1 MLTYITNECMPL
13 EKMLARVQK
22 HHPGDGC
29 LLVKKA
35 YEFAENA
42 HRGQVRKSG
51 EPYFIHPVSVA
62 SILTDLMIDAPTI
75 AAGFLHD
82 TVEDCKDITLDTIR
96 TEFGEEVA
104 QLVDGVTKLDKL
116 DFTNREEQKAESLRK
131 MILAMSKDIRVVIIK
146 LADRLHNMRTLRF
159 QPEERQ
165 KAIAHETLDIYA
177 PLAHR
182 LGMNS
187 IKSELEDLSFK
198 YIDPDAF
205 HDIAQKVGL
214 RRTEREENIRMV
226 ISELSEKLD
235 AQHIHYEMDGRPKH
249 LYSIYKKMKGQGKTF
264 DQIYDLIAVRV
275 LVDTVQ
281 DCYTVLGIVHTLWN
295 QIPGRFK
302 DYISVPKGNMYQSLH
317 TTVIGGRKMPFP
329 FEIQIRTWEMHR
341 VAEFG
346 VAAHWRYKEGGT
358 GGGDL
363 DNKLYWLRQILDWQG
378 DTRDS
383 QEFIDSLKT
392 DLFSE
397 EVLLFTPK
405 GDIVSMQ
412 RGATPIDFAYRIHS
426 GVGNHCVGA
435 KVNGRIVPLET
446 ELETGDRVE
455 IITSPSSKGPSTDW
469 LRVVKTQQA
478 KAKIRQFLK
487 RELRGENV
495 IKGRDMLEKEAKR
508 RGVALSALTKPE
520 YYEGILKRYAFSEL
534 NDIYGAVGY
543 GGIASAYVISR
554 LLEEQRKTE
563 TPALPKVQE
572 VSHEEAQSHLGKPTH
587 GVYVK
592 GESGMLVRFA
602 RCCNPVPGDEIIGYI
617 TRGRGVT
624 VHKADCINAT
634 NSEQERMVE
643 VSLAGASDLANF
655 NASINIIAYDHV
667 SLLGELAL
675 CIGNMDVPIVAVWLL
690 AAIIVPEAQEL
701 APQRLEAARQAAE
714 EEHAIQCELLPYLE
728 GYDTVYTIGV
738 GASWYWHTGLQPA
751 YPYYNIVGFSA
762 DNVGADQEVAFEQF
776 LTQGTIEALVT
787 GGDIEGYRSDL
798 TNGIVDY
805 VQNNYQVIVED
816 SYGRWLWTL
825 I

>member
-13 EKMLARVQK
+13 EKMLARVEKQ
-22 HHPGDGC
+22 HPGSESAQ
-29 LLVKKA
+29 LVKKA

-42 HRGQVRKSG
+42 HMGQVRKSG

-62 SILTDLMIDAPTI
+62 SILTDLMIDATTI

-82 TVEDCKDITLDTIR
+82 TVEDCPEVTLETIR
-96 TEFGEEVA
+96 AEFGDEVA

-116 DFTNREEQKAESLRK
+116 DFTNREEQQAESLRK

-159 QPEERQ
+159 QAENRQ
-165 KAIAHETLDIYA
+165 RAIAHETLDIYA

-182 LGMNS
+182 LGMGS
-187 IKSELEDLSFK
+187 VKSELEDLSFK
-198 YIDPDAF
+198 YIDPEAF

-235 AQHIHYEMDGRPKH
+235 QQNIRYDMDGRPKH
-249 LYSIYKKMKGQGKTF
+249 LYSIYKKMHGQGKSF

-275 LVDTVQ
+275 MVDTVQ

-341 VAEFG
+341 LAEYG
-346 VAAHWRYKEGGT
+346 VAAHWRYKEGTKSGSM
-358 GGGDL
+358 D
-363 DNKLYWLRQILDWQG
+363 DKLYWLRQILDWQG

-383 QEFIDSLKT
+383 KEFIDSLKT

-405 GDIVSMQ
+405 GDIISMQ

-426 GVGNHCVGA
+426 GVGNKCVGA

-446 ELETGDRVE
+446 ELQTGDRVE
-455 IITSPSSKGPSTDW
+455 IITSANSKGPSNDW
-469 LRVVKTQQA
+469 LRIVKTQQA
-478 KAKIRQFLK
+478 KSKIRQFLK
-487 RELRGENV
+487 RELKGENV
-495 IKGRDMLEKEAKR
+495 QKGRDMLEHEAKR
-508 RGVALSALTKPE
+508 RGVDLYALTKPE
-520 YYEGILKRYAFSEL
+520 YYEGLLKRYAFSEL

-554 LLEEQRKTE
+554 LLEEQHKAE
-563 TPALPKVQE
+563 AAAVPKVQE
-572 VSHEEAQSHLGKPTH
+572 VSQEEVQAHLGKPSH
-587 GVYVK
+587 GIYVK

-602 RCCNPVPGDEIIGYI
+602 RCCNPLPGDEIIGYI

-624 VHKADCINAT
+624 VHKADCSNMQNEA
-634 NSEQERMVE
+634 EERLVE
-643 VSLAGASDLANF
+643 VSWADPEANAEF
-655 NASINIIAYDHV
+655 NASINIVAYDHV
-667 SLLGELAL
+667 SLLGELAMT
-675 CIGNMDVPIVAVWLL
+675 IGNMDIPIVAASAKRHDKKKTSVITVVVQVKSREQLD
-690 AAIIVPEAQEL
+690 
-701 APQRLEAARQAAE
+701 RLIRQ
-714 EEHAIQCELLPYLE
+714 IQKRS
-728 GYDTVYTIGV
+728 DVV
-738 GASWYWHTGLQPA
+738 
-751 YPYYNIVGFSA
+751 
-762 DNVGADQEVAFEQF
+762 EV
-776 LTQGTIEALVT
+776 
-787 GGDIEGYRSDL
+787 YRSA
-798 TNGIVDY
+798 N
-805 VQNNYQVIVED
+805 
-816 SYGRWLWTL
+816 
-825 I
+825 

>member
-1 MLTYITNECMPL
+1 
-13 EKMLARVQK
+13 MLARVQK

-96 TEFGEEVA
+96 AEFGEEVA

-198 YIDPDAF
+198 YIDPEAF

-329 FEIQIRTWEMHR
+329 LRSRSAPGRCTAWPSSAWRRT
-341 VAEFG
+341 
-346 VAAHWRYKEGGT
+346 
-358 GGGDL
+358 
-363 DNKLYWLRQILDWQG
+363 
-378 DTRDS
+378 
-383 QEFIDSLKT
+383 
-392 DLFSE
+392 
-397 EVLLFTPK
+397 
-405 GDIVSMQ
+405 
-412 RGATPIDFAYRIHS
+412 GAT
-426 GVGNHCVGA
+426 
-435 KVNGRIVPLET
+435 
-446 ELETGDRVE
+446 
-455 IITSPSSKGPSTDW
+455 
-469 LRVVKTQQA
+469 
-478 KAKIRQFLK
+478 
-487 RELRGENV
+487 
-495 IKGRDMLEKEAKR
+495 R
-508 RGVALSALTKPE
+508 RA
-520 YYEGILKRYAFSEL
+520 
-534 NDIYGAVGY
+534 
-543 GGIASAYVISR
+543 
-554 LLEEQRKTE
+554 
-563 TPALPKVQE
+563 
-572 VSHEEAQSHLGKPTH
+572 
-587 GVYVK
+587 
-592 GESGMLVRFA
+592 A
-602 RCCNPVPGDEIIGYI
+602 R
-617 TRGRGVT
+617 
-624 VHKADCINAT
+624 A
-634 NSEQERMVE
+634 
-643 VSLAGASDLANF
+643 
-655 NASINIIAYDHV
+655 
-667 SLLGELAL
+667 
-675 CIGNMDVPIVAVWLL
+675 
-690 AAIIVPEAQEL
+690 AAIWTTSSIGC
-701 APQRLEAARQAAE
+701 ARSSTGR
-714 EEHAIQCELLPYLE
+714 AIRA
-728 GYDTVYTIGV
+728 T
-738 GASWYWHTGLQPA
+738 A
-751 YPYYNIVGFSA
+751 
-762 DNVGADQEVAFEQF
+762 
-776 LTQGTIEALVT
+776 
-787 GGDIEGYRSDL
+787 RSL
-798 TNGIVDY
+798 ST
-805 VQNNYQVIVED
+805 
-816 SYGRWLWTL
+816 R
-825 I
+825 

>member
-42 HRGQVRKSG
+42 HRGQARKSG

-96 TEFGEEVA
+96 AEFGEEVA

-346 VAAHWRYKEGGT
+346 VAAHWRYKEGGA

-487 RELRGENV
+487 RELRGE
-495 IKGRDMLEKEAKR
+495 KR
-508 RGVALSALTKPE
+508 RQGPRHAGK
-520 YYEGILKRYAFSEL
+520 
-534 NDIYGAVGY
+534 
-543 GGIASAYVISR
+543 GGQAPR
-554 LLEEQRKTE
+554 
-563 TPALPKVQE
+563 
-572 VSHEEAQSHLGKPTH
+572 
-587 GVYVK
+587 
-592 GESGMLVRFA
+592 
-602 RCCNPVPGDEIIGYI
+602 
-617 TRGRGVT
+617 RGT
-624 VHKADCINAT
+624 
-634 NSEQERMVE
+634 
-643 VSLAGASDLANF
+643 L
-655 NASINIIAYDHV
+655 
-667 SLLGELAL
+667 
-675 CIGNMDVPIVAVWLL
+675 
-690 AAIIVPEAQEL
+690 
-701 APQRLEAARQAAE
+701 
-714 EEHAIQCELLPYLE
+714 
-728 GYDTVYTIGV
+728 
-738 GASWYWHTGLQPA
+738 
-751 YPYYNIVGFSA
+751 
-762 DNVGADQEVAFEQF
+762 GADQAGVLRGHSQALRLFRAQRH
-776 LTQGTIEALVT
+776 LRRGGLRRHCQRVRDQPSPGGAAQNRNPRAAQGAGGLPRGGAEPPGQAHPWRVRQGRKRHAGALRPLLQPRARRRDRRLHHPRPRRDRAQGRLHQRHQLRAGAH
-787 GGDIEGYRSDL
+787 GGGKL
-798 TNGIVDY
+798 G
-805 VQNNYQVIVED
+805 
-816 SYGRWLWTL
+816 GRERPGQLQTPPSTSSPTTT
-825 I
+825 

>member
-22 HHPGDGC
+22 QHPGDSY
-29 LLVKKA
+29 LLVEKA
-35 YEFAENA
+35 YKFAEQA
-42 HRGQVRKSG
+42 HAGQVRKSG

-82 TVEDCKDITLDTIR
+82 TVEDCPGITLDTIR
-96 TEFGEEVA
+96 QEFGDEVA

-131 MILAMSKDIRVVIIK
+131 MILAMSKDIRVVVIK

-159 QPEERQ
+159 QPEDRQ

-182 LGMNS
+182 LGINS
-187 IKSELEDLSFK
+187 VKSELEDLSFK
-198 YIDPDAF
+198 YIDPVAF
-205 HDIAQKVGL
+205 HEIAQLVGQ
-214 RRTEREENIRMV
+214 RRVEREESIRRV

-235 AQHIHYEMDGRPKH
+235 EQHIHYEMDGRPKH
-249 LYSIYKKMKGQGKTF
+249 LYSIYKKMHGQGKTF

-341 VAEFG
+341 IAEYG
-346 VAAHWRYKEGGT
+346 VAAHWRYKEGGGT
-358 GGGDL
+358 ESDM
-363 DNKLYWLRQILDWQG
+363 DSKLYWLRQILDWQG

-397 EVLLFTPK
+397 EVLIFTPK
-405 GDIVSMQ
+405 GDVVSMQ

-435 KVNGRIVPLET
+435 KINGRIVTLDT
-446 ELETGDRVE
+446 ELQTGDRVE
-455 IITSPSSKGPSTDW
+455 IITNAASKGPSMDW
-469 LRVVKTQQA
+469 LKMAKTQQA
-478 KAKIRQFLK
+478 KAKIRQFFK
-487 RELRGENV
+487 KELRGENV
-495 IKGRDMLEKEAKR
+495 VRGRDMLEKEAKR
-508 RGVALSALTKPE
+508 RGVDWYSLTKPE

-534 NDIYGAVGY
+534 DDIYGAVGY
-543 GGIASAYVISR
+543 GGIASAYVVSR
-554 LLEEQRKTE
+554 LLEEQRKSE
-563 TPALPKVQE
+563 TQALPKVQE
-572 VSHEEAQSHLGKPTH
+572 VSREEVQKQLGKPTH

-602 RCCNPVPGDEIIGYI
+602 RCCNPVPGDEIIGYV

-624 VHKADCINAT
+624 VHKADCT
-634 NSEQERMVE
+634 NVSASEQERMVE
-643 VSLAGASDLANF
+643 VSL
-655 NASINIIAYDHV
+655 
-667 SLLGELAL
+667 
-675 CIGNMDVPIVAVWLL
+675 
-690 AAIIVPEAQEL
+690 
-701 APQRLEAARQAAE
+701 
-714 EEHAIQCELLPYLE
+714 
-728 GYDTVYTIGV
+728 
-738 GASWYWHTGLQPA
+738 
-751 YPYYNIVGFSA
+751 
-762 DNVGADQEVAFEQF
+762 
-776 LTQGTIEALVT
+776 
-787 GGDIEGYRSDL
+787 GGDGHGRGVQRVGTHYRLRSRQS
-798 TNGIVDY
+798 I
-805 VQNNYQVIVED
+805 
-816 SYGRWLWTL
+816 GRAGSMHWQHGHSHCGGLCQAGREKKDQRHHHGGTGQGFGAGRPDV
-825 I
+825 

>member
-22 HHPGDGC
+22 HHPGDSY

-42 HRGQVRKSG
+42 HRGQIRKSG

-82 TVEDCKDITLDTIR
+82 TVEDCANVTLDTIR
-96 TEFGEEVA
+96 TEFGDEVA
-104 QLVDGVTKLDKL
+104 LLVDGVTKLDKI
-116 DFTNREEQKAESLRK
+116 DFTDREEQKAESLRK

-146 LADRLHNMRTLRF
+146 LADRLHNMRTLRY

-165 KAIAHETLDIYA
+165 RAIAGETLDIFA

-182 LGMNS
+182 LGMNAV
-187 IKSELEDLSFK
+187 KQELEDLSFK
-198 YIDPDAF
+198 YINPDAY

-214 RRTEREENIRMV
+214 RRAEREENIRMV
-226 ISELSEKLD
+226 ISQLSEKLD
-235 AQHIHYEMDGRPKH
+235 AQGMHYEIDGRPKH
-249 LYSIYKKMKGQGKTF
+249 LYSIYKKMTEQGKTF

-275 LVDTVQ
+275 IVDSVQ
-281 DCYTVLGIVHTLWN
+281 DCYAVLGIVHTLWN

-302 DYISVPKGNMYQSLH
+302 DYISVPKSNMYQSLH
-317 TTVIGGRKMPFP
+317 TTLIGGRKMPFP

-341 VAEFG
+341 IAEFG
-346 VAAHWRYKEGGT
+346 VAAHWRYKEGANAE
-358 GGGDL
+358 GDL
-363 DNKLYWLRQILDWQG
+363 DNKLYWLRQILDWQKE
-378 DTRDS
+378 TRDS
-383 QEFIDSLKT
+383 KEFIDSLKT

-446 ELETGDRVE
+446 VLETGDRVE
-455 IITSPSSKGPSTDW
+455 VITSSNSKGPSMDW
-469 LRVVKTQQA
+469 LKVVKTQQA
-478 KAKIRQFLK
+478 KAKIRQFFK

-495 IKGRDMLEKEAKR
+495 VKGRDMLEHEAKR
-508 RGVALSALTKPE
+508 RGVTLGALTKPE
-520 YYEGILKRYAFSEL
+520 YYDGILKRYAFQEL
-534 NDIYGAVGY
+534 DDIYGAVGY
-543 GGIASAYVISR
+543 GGIASAYVVSR
-554 LLEEQRKTE
+554 LIEEQRKAEAPLLPKIVE
-563 TPALPKVQE
+563 TPQQDIQKQ
-572 VSHEEAQSHLGKPTH
+572 LGKPTH

-602 RCCNPVPGDEIIGYI
+602 KCCNPVPGDEIVGYI

-624 VHKADCINAT
+624 VHKIDCPNA
-634 NSEQERMVE
+634 NASEQERMVE
-643 VSLAGASDLANF
+643 VSWASTDCGAF
-655 NASINIIAYDHV
+655 NASLTIIAYDHV

-675 CIGNMDVPIVAVWLL
+675 AIGNMDVPIMAVAAKRDEKHKTSV
-690 AAIIVPEAQEL
+690 IT
-701 APQRLEAARQAAE
+701 
-714 EEHAIQCELLPYLE
+714 
-728 GYDTVYTIGV
+728 TVV
-738 GASWYWHTGLQPA
+738 QV
-751 YPYYNIVGFSA
+751 NCR
-762 DNVGADQEVAFEQF
+762 EQ
-776 LTQGTIEALVT
+776 LDKVIKMLHN
-787 GGDIEGYRSDL
+787 RSDIIEVYRG
-798 TNGIVDY
+798 T
-805 VQNNYQVIVED
+805 
-816 SYGRWLWTL
+816 S
-825 I
+825 

>member
-1 MLTYITNECMPL
+1 M
-13 EKMLARVQK
+13 
-22 HHPGDGC
+22 
-29 LLVKKA
+29 
-35 YEFAENA
+35 
-42 HRGQVRKSG
+42 
-51 EPYFIHPVSVA
+51 
-62 SILTDLMIDAPTI
+62 
-75 AAGFLHD
+75 
-82 TVEDCKDITLDTIR
+82 
-96 TEFGEEVA
+96 
-104 QLVDGVTKLDKL
+104 
-116 DFTNREEQKAESLRK
+116 
-131 MILAMSKDIRVVIIK
+131 
-146 LADRLHNMRTLRF
+146 
-159 QPEERQ
+159 
-165 KAIAHETLDIYA
+165 
-177 PLAHR
+177 
-182 LGMNS
+182 
-187 IKSELEDLSFK
+187 
-198 YIDPDAF
+198 
-205 HDIAQKVGL
+205 
-214 RRTEREENIRMV
+214 
-226 ISELSEKLD
+226 
-235 AQHIHYEMDGRPKH
+235 
-249 LYSIYKKMKGQGKTF
+249 
-264 DQIYDLIAVRV
+264 
-275 LVDTVQ
+275 
-281 DCYTVLGIVHTLWN
+281 
-295 QIPGRFK
+295 
-302 DYISVPKGNMYQSLH
+302 
-317 TTVIGGRKMPFP
+317 
-329 FEIQIRTWEMHR
+329 
-341 VAEFG
+341 
-346 VAAHWRYKEGGT
+346 
-358 GGGDL
+358 

-520 YYEGILKRYAFSEL
+520 Y
-534 NDIYGAVGY
+534 
-543 GGIASAYVISR
+543 
-554 LLEEQRKTE
+554 
-563 TPALPKVQE
+563 KVQE

-643 VSLAGASDLANF
+643 VSWAGASDLANF

-675 CIGNMDVPIVAVWLL
+675 CIGNMDVPIVAVS
-690 AAIIVPEAQEL
+690 AKRDEKKKTSSITMV
-701 APQRLEAARQAAE
+701 
-714 EEHAIQCELLPYLE
+714 IQ
-728 GYDTVYTIGV
+728 VK
-738 GASWYWHTGLQPA
+738 SR
-751 YPYYNIVGFSA
+751 
-762 DNVGADQEVAFEQF
+762 EQLDRVF
-776 LTQGTIEALVT
+776 TQLHK
-787 GGDIEGYRSDL
+787 RSDIIEVYRGS
-798 TNGIVDY
+798 T
-805 VQNNYQVIVED
+805 
-816 SYGRWLWTL
+816 
-825 I
+825 

>member
-22 HHPGDGC
+22 HHPGDSY

-35 YEFAENA
+35 YEFAEQA
-42 HRGQVRKSG
+42 HHGQIRKSG

-82 TVEDCKDITLDTIR
+82 TVEDCPGVTLNSLRET
-96 TEFGEEVA
+96 FGDEVA
-104 QLVDGVTKLDKL
+104 LLVDGVTKLDKL

-131 MILAMSKDIRVVIIK
+131 MILAMSKDIRVVVIK

-182 LGMNS
+182 LGINS
-187 IKSELEDLSFK
+187 VKSELEDLSFK

-214 RRTEREENIRMV
+214 RRTEREDNIRMV
-226 ISELSEKLD
+226 ITELSDKLD
-235 AQHIHYEMDGRPKH
+235 AQHIRYEIDGRPKH
-249 LYSIYKKMKGQGKTF
+249 LYSIYKKMHDQGKTF

-275 LVDTVQ
+275 LVESVQ
-281 DCYTVLGIVHTLWN
+281 DCYAVLGIVHTLWN

-341 VAEFG
+341 IAEFG
-346 VAAHWRYKEGGT
+346 VAAHWRYKEGGAD
-358 GGGDL
+358 GDM

-446 ELETGDRVE
+446 ELQTGDRVE
-455 IITSPSSKGPSTDW
+455 IITSPNSKGPSMDW
-469 LRVVKTQQA
+469 VKVVKTQQA
-478 KAKIRQFLK
+478 KAKIRQFFK

-495 IKGRDMLEKEAKR
+495 ARGRDMLEREAKR
-508 RGVALSALTKPE
+508 RGVDLYALTKPE
-520 YYEGILKRYAFSEL
+520 YYEGILKRYAFSDLE
-534 NDIYGAVGY
+534 DIYGAVGY
-543 GGIASAYVISR
+543 GGIASAYVLSR
-554 LLEEQRKTE
+554 LLEEQRKAE
-563 TPALPKVQE
+563 TPALPKVTE
-572 VSHEEAQSHLGKPTH
+572 VSHEEVQKQLGKPTH

-624 VHKADCINAT
+624 VHKADCPNVT
-634 NSEQERMVE
+634 SNEQERMVE
-643 VSLAGASDLANF
+643 VSWADTEAGAEF

-675 CIGNMDVPIVAVWLL
+675 YIGKMDIPIVAVS
-690 AAIIVPEAQEL
+690 AKRDEKKKTSVITMV
-701 APQRLEAARQAAE
+701 
-714 EEHAIQCELLPYLE
+714 IQ
-728 GYDTVYTIGV
+728 VK
-738 GASWYWHTGLQPA
+738 SK
-751 YPYYNIVGFSA
+751 
-762 DNVGADQEVAFEQF
+762 EQLDGMF
-776 LTQGTIEALVT
+776 KQLHK
-787 GGDIEGYRSDL
+787 RSDIIEVYRAS
-798 TNGIVDY
+798 T
-805 VQNNYQVIVED
+805 
-816 SYGRWLWTL
+816 
-825 I
+825 

>member
-13 EKMLARVQK
+13 EKMLARVEKQ
-22 HHPGDGC
+22 HPGSESAQ
-29 LLVKKA
+29 LVKKA

-42 HRGQVRKSG
+42 HMGQVRKSG

-62 SILTDLMIDAPTI
+62 SILTDLMIDATTI

-82 TVEDCKDITLDTIR
+82 TVEDCPEVTLETIR
-96 TEFGEEVA
+96 AEFGDEVA

-116 DFTNREEQKAESLRK
+116 DFTNREEQQAESLRK

-159 QPEERQ
+159 QAENRQ
-165 KAIAHETLDIYA
+165 RAIAHETLDIYA

-182 LGMNS
+182 LGMGS
-187 IKSELEDLSFK
+187 VKSELEDLSFK
-198 YIDPDAF
+198 YIDPEAF

-235 AQHIHYEMDGRPKH
+235 QQNIRYDMDGRPKH
-249 LYSIYKKMKGQGKTF
+249 LYSIYKKMHGQGKTF

-275 LVDTVQ
+275 MVDTVQ

-341 VAEFG
+341 LAEYG
-346 VAAHWRYKEGGT
+346 VAAHWRYKEGTKSGSM
-358 GGGDL
+358 D
-363 DNKLYWLRQILDWQG
+363 DKLYWLRQILDWQG

-383 QEFIDSLKT
+383 KEFIDSLKT

-405 GDIVSMQ
+405 GDIISMQ

-426 GVGNHCVGA
+426 GVGNKCVGA

-446 ELETGDRVE
+446 ELQTGDRVE
-455 IITSPSSKGPSTDW
+455 IITSANSKGPSNDW
-469 LRVVKTQQA
+469 LRIVKTQQA
-478 KAKIRQFLK
+478 KSKIRQFLK
-487 RELRGENV
+487 RELKGENV
-495 IKGRDMLEKEAKR
+495 QKGRDMLEHEAKR
-508 RGVALSALTKPE
+508 RGVDLYALTKPE
-520 YYEGILKRYAFSEL
+520 YYEGLLKRYAFSEL

-554 LLEEQRKTE
+554 LLEEQHKAE
-563 TPALPKVQE
+563 AAAVPKVQE
-572 VSHEEAQSHLGKPTH
+572 VSQEEVQAHLGKPSH
-587 GVYVK
+587 GIYVK

-602 RCCNPVPGDEIIGYI
+602 RCCNPLPGDEIIGYI

-624 VHKADCINAT
+624 VHKADCSNMQNEA
-634 NSEQERMVE
+634 EERLVE
-643 VSLAGASDLANF
+643 VSWADPEANAEF
-655 NASINIIAYDHV
+655 NASINIVAYDHV
-667 SLLGELAL
+667 SLLGELAMT
-675 CIGNMDVPIVAVWLL
+675 IGNMDIPIVAASAKRHDKKKTSVITVVVQVKSREQLD
-690 AAIIVPEAQEL
+690 
-701 APQRLEAARQAAE
+701 RLIRQ
-714 EEHAIQCELLPYLE
+714 IQKRS
-728 GYDTVYTIGV
+728 DVV
-738 GASWYWHTGLQPA
+738 
-751 YPYYNIVGFSA
+751 
-762 DNVGADQEVAFEQF
+762 EV
-776 LTQGTIEALVT
+776 
-787 GGDIEGYRSDL
+787 YRSA
-798 TNGIVDY
+798 N
-805 VQNNYQVIVED
+805 
-816 SYGRWLWTL
+816 
-825 I
+825 

>member
-13 EKMLARVQK
+13 EKMLARVEKQ
-22 HHPGDGC
+22 HPGGESAQ
-29 LLVKKA
+29 LVKKA

-42 HRGQVRKSG
+42 HMGQVRKSG

-62 SILTDLMIDAPTI
+62 SILTDLMIDATTI

-82 TVEDCKDITLDTIR
+82 TVEDCPEVTLDTIR
-96 TEFGEEVA
+96 AEFGDEVA

-116 DFTNREEQKAESLRK
+116 DFTNREEQQAESLRK

-159 QPEERQ
+159 QAENRQ
-165 KAIAHETLDIYA
+165 RAIAHETLDIYA

-182 LGMNS
+182 LGMGS
-187 IKSELEDLSFK
+187 VKSELEDLSFK
-198 YIDPDAF
+198 YIDPEAF

-235 AQHIHYEMDGRPKH
+235 KQGIRYDMDGRPKH
-249 LYSIYKKMKGQGKTF
+249 LYSIYKKMHGQGKSF

-275 LVDTVQ
+275 MVDTVQ

-341 VAEFG
+341 LAEYG
-346 VAAHWRYKEGGT
+346 VAAHWRYKEGTKSGS
-358 GGGDL
+358 L
-363 DNKLYWLRQILDWQG
+363 DDKLYWLRQILDWQG

-383 QEFIDSLKT
+383 KEFIDSLKT

-405 GDIVSMQ
+405 GDIISMQ

-426 GVGNHCVGA
+426 GVGNKCVGA

-446 ELETGDRVE
+446 ELQTGDRVE
-455 IITSPSSKGPSTDW
+455 IITSTNSKGPSNDW
-469 LRVVKTQQA
+469 LRIVKTQQA
-478 KAKIRQFLK
+478 KSKIRQFLK
-487 RELRGENV
+487 RELKGENV
-495 IKGRDMLEKEAKR
+495 QKGRDMLEHEAKR
-508 RGVALSALTKPE
+508 RGVDLYALTKPE
-520 YYEGILKRYAFSEL
+520 YYEGLLKRYAFAEL

-554 LLEEQRKTE
+554 LLEEQHKAE
-563 TPALPKVQE
+563 VAAAPKVQE
-572 VSHEEAQSHLGKPTH
+572 VSEEEVKAQLGKPSH
-587 GVYVK
+587 GIYVK

-602 RCCNPVPGDEIIGYI
+602 RCCNPLPGDEIIGYI

-624 VHKADCINAT
+624 VHKADCSNMQNEA
-634 NSEQERMVE
+634 EERLVE
-643 VSLAGASDLANF
+643 VSWADPEANAEF
-655 NASINIIAYDHV
+655 NASLNIVAYDHV
-667 SLLGELAL
+667 SLLGELAMT
-675 CIGNMDVPIVAVWLL
+675 IGNMDIPIVA
-690 AAIIVPEAQEL
+690 ASAKRHDRKKTSIITVVVQVKSREQL
-701 APQRLEAARQAAE
+701 DRLMKQ
-714 EEHAIQCELLPYLE
+714 IQKRS
-728 GYDTVYTIGV
+728 DVV
-738 GASWYWHTGLQPA
+738 D
-751 YPYYNIVGFSA
+751 V
-762 DNVGADQEVAFEQF
+762 
-776 LTQGTIEALVT
+776 
-787 GGDIEGYRSDL
+787 YRSA
-798 TNGIVDY
+798 N
-805 VQNNYQVIVED
+805 
-816 SYGRWLWTL
+816 
-825 I
+825 

>member
-198 YIDPDAF
+198 YIDPEAF

-358 GGGDL
+358 APAAIWTTSSTGCS
-363 DNKLYWLRQILDWQG
+363 QILDWQG

-405 GDIVSMQ
+405 GRYRQHAARRHAHRLRLPHPLRRGQPLRGREGQ
-412 RGATPIDFAYRIHS
+412 RPHRAA
-426 GVGNHCVGA
+426 
-435 KVNGRIVPLET
+435 LET
-446 ELETGDRVE
+446 ELQTGDRVE
-455 IITSPSSKGPSTDW
+455 IITSPASKGPSTDW
-469 LRVVKTQQA
+469 LTRGQNPAGQGQDPPVPQA
-478 KAKIRQFLK
+478 RAPR
-487 RELRGENV
+487 R
-495 IKGRDMLEKEAKR
+495 KR
-508 RGVALSALTKPE
+508 RQGP
-520 YYEGILKRYAFSEL
+520 R
-534 NDIYGAVGY
+534 
-543 GGIASAYVISR
+543 
-554 LLEEQRKTE
+554 
-563 TPALPKVQE
+563 
-572 VSHEEAQSHLGKPTH
+572 H
-587 GVYVK
+587 
-592 GESGMLVRFA
+592 
-602 RCCNPVPGDEIIGYI
+602 
-617 TRGRGVT
+617 
-624 VHKADCINAT
+624 
-634 NSEQERMVE
+634 
-643 VSLAGASDLANF
+643 AGA
-655 NASINIIAYDHV
+655 
-667 SLLGELAL
+667 G
-675 CIGNMDVPIVAVWLL
+675 G
-690 AAIIVPEAQEL
+690 Q
-701 APQRLEAARQAAE
+701 APRRGAAR
-714 EEHAIQCELLPYLE
+714 
-728 GYDTVYTIGV
+728 
-738 GASWYWHTGLQPA
+738 
-751 YPYYNIVGFSA
+751 
-762 DNVGADQEVAFEQF
+762 
-776 LTQGTIEALVT
+776 
-787 GGDIEGYRSDL
+787 R
-798 TNGIVDY
+798 
-805 VQNNYQVIVED
+805 
-816 SYGRWLWTL
+816 
-825 I
+825 

>member
-346 VAAHWRYKEGGT
+346 VAAHWRYKEGGA

-426 GVGNHCVGA
+426 GVGNHCVARRSTAASCRWRPSWRRATGWRSSPRPPPRAPAPTGCAWSKPSRPRPRSASSSSASCAA
-435 KVNGRIVPLET
+435 K
-446 ELETGDRVE
+446 
-455 IITSPSSKGPSTDW
+455 TSSRAATCW
-469 LRVVKTQQA
+469 
-478 KAKIRQFLK
+478 
-487 RELRGENV
+487 
-495 IKGRDMLEKEAKR
+495 KR
-508 RGVALSALTKPE
+508 RPSAAAW
-520 YYEGILKRYAFSEL
+520 R
-534 NDIYGAVGY
+534 
-543 GGIASAYVISR
+543 SR
-554 LLEEQRKTE
+554 R
-563 TPALPKVQE
+563 
-572 VSHEEAQSHLGKPTH
+572 
-587 GVYVK
+587 
-592 GESGMLVRFA
+592 
-602 RCCNPVPGDEIIGYI
+602 
-617 TRGRGVT
+617 
-624 VHKADCINAT
+624 
-634 NSEQERMVE
+634 
-643 VSLAGASDLANF
+643 
-655 NASINIIAYDHV
+655 
-667 SLLGELAL
+667 
-675 CIGNMDVPIVAVWLL
+675 
-690 AAIIVPEAQEL
+690 
-701 APQRLEAARQAAE
+701 
-714 EEHAIQCELLPYLE
+714 
-728 GYDTVYTIGV
+728 
-738 GASWYWHTGLQPA
+738 
-751 YPYYNIVGFSA
+751 
-762 DNVGADQEVAFEQF
+762 
-776 LTQGTIEALVT
+776 
-787 GGDIEGYRSDL
+787 
-798 TNGIVDY
+798 
-805 VQNNYQVIVED
+805 
-816 SYGRWLWTL
+816 
-825 I
+825 

>member
-13 EKMLARVQK
+13 EKMLARVEK
-22 HHPGDGC
+22 HHPGEGRE
-29 LLVKKA
+29 LVKKA

-42 HRGQVRKSG
+42 HKGQVRKSG
-51 EPYFIHPVSVA
+51 EPYFMHPVSVA
-62 SILTDLMIDAPTI
+62 SILADLMIDAPTI
-75 AAGFLHD
+75 AAGLLHD
-82 TVEDCKDITLDTIR
+82 TVEDCPGITLDTIR
-96 TEFGEEVA
+96 TEFGDEVA

-131 MILAMSKDIRVVIIK
+131 MILAMSKDIRVVVIK

-159 QPEERQ
+159 QPEDRQ

-182 LGMNS
+182 LGINS

-198 YIDPDAF
+198 YIDPEAF
-205 HDIAQKVGL
+205 HDIAQKVGM
-214 RRTEREENIRMV
+214 RRVEREENIRMV
-226 ISELSEKLD
+226 ITELSEKLD
-235 AQHIHYEMDGRPKH
+235 VQHIHYEMDGRPKH
-249 LYSIYKKMKGQGKTF
+249 LYSIYKKMKLQGKTF

-317 TTVIGGRKMPFP
+317 TTVIGGRRMPFP

-346 VAAHWRYKEGGT
+346 VAAHWRYKEGGAS
-358 GGGDL
+358 GDL

-446 ELETGDRVE
+446 ELQTGDRVE
-455 IITSPSSKGPSTDW
+455 IITSSASKGPSMDW

-478 KAKIRQFLK
+478 KAKIRQFMK

-495 IKGRDMLEKEAKR
+495 AKGKDMLDHEAKR
-508 RGVALSALTKPE
+508 RGTDLANLTKPE
-520 YYEGILKRYAFSEL
+520 YYEPILKRYAFSDL
-534 NDIYGAVGY
+534 DDIYGAVGY
-543 GGIASAYVISR
+543 GGVASSYVVSR
-554 LLEEQRKTE
+554 LMEEQRKAE
-563 TPALPKVQE
+563 TPALPKVTE
-572 VSHEEAQSHLGKPTH
+572 VSHEEAQKQVGKPSH

-602 RCCNPVPGDEIIGYI
+602 HCCNPVPGDEILGYI

-624 VHKADCINAT
+624 VHKADCPNMVNAEKERLVDVSWAMDAGV
-634 NSEQERMVE
+634 SE
-643 VSLAGASDLANF
+643 F

-667 SLLGELAL
+667 SLLGELAM
-675 CIGNMDVPIVAVWLL
+675 CIGNMDVPIVAVS
-690 AAIIVPEAQEL
+690 AKRDEKKKTCNITMIIQVKS
-701 APQRLEAARQAAE
+701 R
-714 EEHAIQCELLPYLE
+714 
-728 GYDTVYTIGV
+728 
-738 GASWYWHTGLQPA
+738 
-751 YPYYNIVGFSA
+751 
-762 DNVGADQEVAFEQF
+762 EQLDRVF
-776 LTQGTIEALVT
+776 VQLGK
-787 GGDIEGYRSDL
+787 RSDIIEVYRGA
-798 TNGIVDY
+798 T
-805 VQNNYQVIVED
+805 
-816 SYGRWLWTL
+816 
-825 I
+825 

>member
-198 YIDPDAF
+198 YIDPEAF

-508 RGVALSALTKPE
+508 R
-520 YYEGILKRYAFSEL
+520 
-534 NDIYGAVGY
+534 
-543 GGIASAYVISR
+543 
-554 LLEEQRKTE
+554 LLEEQRKSE
-563 TPALPKVQE
+563 THALPKVQE

-643 VSLAGASDLANF
+643 VSWAGGNELANF

-675 CIGNMDVPIVAVWLL
+675 CIGNMDVPIVAVS
-690 AAIIVPEAQEL
+690 AKRDEKKKTSNITMV
-701 APQRLEAARQAAE
+701 
-714 EEHAIQCELLPYLE
+714 IQ
-728 GYDTVYTIGV
+728 VK
-738 GASWYWHTGLQPA
+738 SR
-751 YPYYNIVGFSA
+751 
-762 DNVGADQEVAFEQF
+762 EQLDRVF
-776 LTQGTIEALVT
+776 TQLHK
-787 GGDIEGYRSDL
+787 RSDIIEVYRGS
-798 TNGIVDY
+798 T
-805 VQNNYQVIVED
+805 
-816 SYGRWLWTL
+816 
-825 I
+825 

>member
-13 EKMLARVQK
+13 EKMLARVEKQ
-22 HHPGDGC
+22 HPGGESAQ
-29 LLVKKA
+29 LVKKA

-42 HRGQVRKSG
+42 HMGQVRKSG

-62 SILTDLMIDAPTI
+62 SILTDLMIDATTI

-82 TVEDCKDITLDTIR
+82 TVEDCPEVTLDTIR
-96 TEFGEEVA
+96 AEFGDEVA

-116 DFTNREEQKAESLRK
+116 DFTNREEQQAESLRK

-159 QPEERQ
+159 QAENRQ
-165 KAIAHETLDIYA
+165 RAIAHETLDIYA

-182 LGMNS
+182 LGMGS
-187 IKSELEDLSFK
+187 VKSELEDLSFK
-198 YIDPDAF
+198 YIDPEAF

-235 AQHIHYEMDGRPKH
+235 QQGIRYDMDGRPKH
-249 LYSIYKKMKGQGKTF
+249 LYSIYKKMHGQGKSF

-275 LVDTVQ
+275 MVDTVQ

-341 VAEFG
+341 LAEYG
-346 VAAHWRYKEGGT
+346 VAAHWRYKEGTKSGA
-358 GGGDL
+358 L
-363 DNKLYWLRQILDWQG
+363 DDKLYWLRQILDWQG

-383 QEFIDSLKT
+383 KEFIDSLKT

-405 GDIVSMQ
+405 GDIISMQ

-426 GVGNHCVGA
+426 GVGNKCVGA

-446 ELETGDRVE
+446 ELQTGDRVE
-455 IITSPSSKGPSTDW
+455 IITSTNSKGPSNDW
-469 LRVVKTQQA
+469 LRIVKTQQA
-478 KAKIRQFLK
+478 KSKIRQFLK
-487 RELRGENV
+487 RELKGENV
-495 IKGRDMLEKEAKR
+495 QKGRDMLEHEAKR
-508 RGVALSALTKPE
+508 RGVDLYALTKPE
-520 YYEGILKRYAFSEL
+520 YYEGLLKRYAFAEL

-554 LLEEQRKTE
+554 LLEEQHKAE
-563 TPALPKVQE
+563 VAAAPKVQE
-572 VSHEEAQSHLGKPTH
+572 VSEEEVKAHLGKPSH
-587 GVYVK
+587 GIYVK

-602 RCCNPVPGDEIIGYI
+602 RCCNPLPGDEIIGYI

-624 VHKADCINAT
+624 VHKADCSNMQNEA
-634 NSEQERMVE
+634 EERLVE
-643 VSLAGASDLANF
+643 VSWADPEANAEF
-655 NASINIIAYDHV
+655 NASLNIVAYDHV
-667 SLLGELAL
+667 SLLGELAMT
-675 CIGNMDVPIVAVWLL
+675 IGNMDIPIVA
-690 AAIIVPEAQEL
+690 ASAKRQDRRKTSIITVVVQVKRREQL
-701 APQRLEAARQAAE
+701 DRLMKQ
-714 EEHAIQCELLPYLE
+714 IQKRS
-728 GYDTVYTIGV
+728 DVV
-738 GASWYWHTGLQPA
+738 D
-751 YPYYNIVGFSA
+751 V
-762 DNVGADQEVAFEQF
+762 
-776 LTQGTIEALVT
+776 
-787 GGDIEGYRSDL
+787 YRSA
-798 TNGIVDY
+798 N
-805 VQNNYQVIVED
+805 
-816 SYGRWLWTL
+816 
-825 I
+825 